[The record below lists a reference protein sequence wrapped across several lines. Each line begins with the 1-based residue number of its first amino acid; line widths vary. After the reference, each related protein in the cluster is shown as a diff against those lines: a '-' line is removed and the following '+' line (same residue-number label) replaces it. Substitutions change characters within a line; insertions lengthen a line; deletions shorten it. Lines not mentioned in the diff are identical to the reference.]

1 MVMLKFQSTSN
12 FFKMGEKIMSASYD
26 KFQPSQ
32 ELTDLLKR
40 SGSAEKIQSL
50 EANAQFAKALELP
63 LRQGVLNGDI
73 LDGIF
78 EPIRLSESATPEF
91 PLDFLAPGTEKDFVA
106 YTIPNHGYIPE
117 RHIEGDYVMVPTYD
131 IGASIDYL
139 LKYARDA
146 RWDVVG
152 RAMEVMEAQF
162 VKKMNDDGWHTLLAA
177 GVDRNIVVYDG
188 DAANGQFTKRLV
200 SLMKTV
206 MRRNGGGNSTSNNRG
221 MLTDLYVSP
230 EAMEDIRNWGVDQVD
245 EVTRREIYTAADGS
259 INRIF
264 GVNLH
269 DLDELGN
276 GQEYQLFYA
285 NELSG
290 SQPSGHNTEIVVGL
304 DLRKRDSFVM
314 PVRQEVQIF
323 EDDSLHRQKRAG
335 FYGWAEQGFAVLDN
349 RRVILGSL

>member
-1 MVMLKFQSTSN
+1 
-12 FFKMGEKIMSASYD
+12 MSASYE
-26 KFQPSQ
+26 KFEPTS
-32 ELTDLLKR
+32 ELTDLLIR
-40 SGSAEKIQSL
+40 SGSNEKNQSL

-63 LRQGVLNGDI
+63 LRQGVLNGNI

-78 EPIRLSESATPEF
+78 EPVRLSESATPEF

-117 RHIEGDYVMVPTYD
+117 RHVEGDYVMVPTYD
-131 IGASIDYL
+131 VGASIDYL

-152 RAMEVMEAQF
+152 RAMEVLEAQF

-177 GVDRNIVVYDG
+177 AVDRNIVVFDD

-206 MRRNGGGNSTSNNRG
+206 MRRNGGGNSASNNRG
-221 MLTDLYVSP
+221 ALTDLYVSP

-259 INRIF
+259 VNRIF

-269 DLDELGN
+269 DLDELGS
-276 GQEYQLFYA
+276 GQEYELFYG
-285 NELSG
+285 NQLSG
-290 SQPSGHNTEIVVGL
+290 TKPANHDTEVVVGL

-314 PVRQEVQIF
+314 PIRQEVQIF
-323 EDDSLHRQKRAG
+323 EDDTLHRQKRAG

-349 RRVILGSL
+349 RRVLLGSL